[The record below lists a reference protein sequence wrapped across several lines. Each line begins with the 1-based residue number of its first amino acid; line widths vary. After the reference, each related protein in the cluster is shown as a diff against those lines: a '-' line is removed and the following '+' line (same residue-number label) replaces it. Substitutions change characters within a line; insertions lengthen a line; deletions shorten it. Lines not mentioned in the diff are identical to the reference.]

1 MNLLIFSF
9 TARIEN
15 NLLVLF
21 LWCELLKVNINYIH
35 LNVRVNSFA
44 RQFFAN

>member
-15 NLLVLF
+15 YLLLF

-44 RQFFAN
+44 KQFFAN